1 MSDEKDK
8 TITQSEGMKEFLKV
22 TFYLNDEEL
31 KALDKQIPMT
41 PELFDRCCDK
51 LSEIGAEK
59 ELLQFMLDY
68 PEFLLYSAQKI
79 ERELELSDADYP
91 KMTEEESKALYER
104 IMAQV
109 KKEKEKIQR

>member
-1 MSDEKDK
+1 MSDGKDK

-79 ERELELSDADYP
+79 ERELSDAEYP
-91 KMTEEESKALYER
+91 KMTEEEMKESFEKLMAR
-104 IMAQV
+104 IESTQGL
-109 KKEKEKIQR
+109 